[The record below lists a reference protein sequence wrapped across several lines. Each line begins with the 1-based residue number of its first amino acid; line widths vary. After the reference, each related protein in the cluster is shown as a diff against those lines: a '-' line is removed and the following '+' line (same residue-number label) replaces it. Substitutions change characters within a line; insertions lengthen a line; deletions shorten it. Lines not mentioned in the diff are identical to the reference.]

1 MGGPEVRQIAIK
13 GDAASAYLN
22 NGKVRRNRS
31 TRKAPNFSTRGGE
44 ARAHESA
51 GLTRSPKQH
60 GGADDLPPGPSLA
73 GANNYRRAANIS
85 KSAEVVSLP
94 SQRGGAAA
102 DVAATAAPIV
112 RSMPGTVAQN
122 PTHIET
128 PAVKAQLEAGTAPPT
143 ADQKG
148 GGPASPAKKVV
159 LAPPKKKTRG
169 KVLLA
174 APGAAAAPTK
184 HKARGVQQTRKIR
197 VQLSGL
203 KKRLTKAKTI
213 HKDSREKPI
222 ADVRKLLE
230 EAKLIKPQ
238 APGKALVPD
247 AVLRDIYKDYLL
259 LRNRA
264 L

>member
-1 MGGPEVRQIAIK
+1 MRQVAIK
-13 GDAASAYLN
+13 GDAASAYLHYGN
-22 NGKVRRNRS
+22 SRKGRRS
-31 TRKAPNFSTRGGE
+31 TRKAPKQDGGGG
-44 ARAHESA
+44 
-51 GLTRSPKQH
+51 GLT
-60 GGADDLPPGPSLA
+60 DDFPPGDSLT
-73 GANNYRRAANIS
+73 GANNYKRAANIV
-85 KSAEVVSLP
+85 KVVGPADASL
-94 SQRGGAAA
+94 QKGGAP
-102 DVAATAAPIV
+102 VNIAATAAPI

-122 PTHIET
+122 PTHLKT
-128 PAVKAQLEAGTAPPT
+128 PAVDAQLKAGTAPPT
-143 ADQKG
+143 QDQRG
-148 GGPASPAKKVV
+148 GGQAAPKKLV

-174 APGAAAAPTK
+174 APGHAAPTK
-184 HKARGVQQTRKIR
+184 QKARGVQQTRKIR

-222 ADVRKLLE
+222 AEVRKLLE

-238 APGKALVPD
+238 ASGKAPVPD

>member
-1 MGGPEVRQIAIK
+1 M
-13 GDAASAYLN
+13 
-22 NGKVRRNRS
+22 
-31 TRKAPNFSTRGGE
+31 
-44 ARAHESA
+44 
-51 GLTRSPKQH
+51 
-60 GGADDLPPGPSLA
+60 DDLPPGPSLM
-73 GANNYRRAANIS
+73 GANNYKRAANIV
-85 KSAEVVSLP
+85 KVAEATTAAAVSAT
-94 SQRGGAAA
+94 QKGGSAA
-102 DVAATAAPIV
+102 DVAATAAPII

-122 PTHIET
+122 PTHIGT
-128 PAVKAQLEAGTAPPT
+128 PAVNAQLEAGTAPPT
-143 ADQKG
+143 QDQRG
-148 GGPASPAKKVV
+148 GGPKKVV

-174 APGAAAAPTK
+174 APGSSSVPTK
-184 HKARGVQQTRKIR
+184 HKAKGVQQTRKIR

-222 ADVRKLLE
+222 AEVRKLLE

-238 APGKALVPD
+238 AAGKAPVPD
-247 AVLRDIYKDYLL
+247 SVLRDIYKDYLL